1 MADREQYS
9 DYYANLLIM
18 QYHNKP
24 KAKATIK
31 ASTLSIPDTLIQDV
45 LNGYDIETA
54 VGAQLDTLGQYVG
67 VDRYYVDNGTPEVLP
82 DDDFRILVKLKA
94 ISNTSDLSHK
104 ALEQA
109 LYNFFGNTIRMDSS
123 GNMEMTYFVPKN
135 KTPIIQAAIQK
146 EVLPR
151 PMGVR
156 CSYIIEY
163 DKKFFGFCTYDNQF
177 AVYKTGFRTYDNPNK
192 VGEVLTYDKRVDF

>member
-1 MADREQYS
+1 MDNSYYS
-9 DYYANLLIM
+9 NLLIM

-24 KAKATIK
+24 KAKATIE
-31 ASTLSIPDTLIQDV
+31 ATVGLLPDDLIMEV
-45 LNGYDIETA
+45 INGFDIETA
-54 VGAQLDTLGQYVG
+54 VGKQLDILGEYVG
-67 VDRYYVDNGTPEVLP
+67 VDRYYLVDNQAELLN
-82 DDDFRILVKLKA
+82 DEDYRILIKLKA

-104 ALEQA
+104 SLEEA
-109 LYNFFGNTIRMDSS
+109 LYNFFGNTVRMDSD
-123 GNMEMTYFVPKN
+123 GDMEMTYFVPKN

-163 DKKFFGFCTYDNQF
+163 DKRFFGFCTYQNQT
-177 AVYKTGFRTYDNPNK
+177 AVYKTGFRSYNNPNK
-192 VGEVLTYDKRVDF
+192 VGEVLTYSKRIEF

>member
-1 MADREQYS
+1 MDNSYYS
-9 DYYANLLIM
+9 NLLIM

-24 KAKATIK
+24 KAKATIE
-31 ASTLSIPDTLIQDV
+31 ATVGLLPDDLIMEV
-45 LNGYDIETA
+45 INGFDIETA
-54 VGAQLDTLGQYVG
+54 VGKQLDILGEYVG
-67 VDRYYVDNGTPEVLP
+67 VDRYYLVDNQAELLN
-82 DDDFRILVKLKA
+82 DEDYRILIKLKA

-104 ALEQA
+104 SLEEALH
-109 LYNFFGNTIRMDSS
+109 NFFGNSVRMDSV

-135 KTPIIQAAIQK
+135 KTPIIPAAIQK

-163 DKKFFGFCTYDNQF
+163 DKRFFGFCTYQNQT
-177 AVYKTGFRTYDNPNK
+177 AVYKTGFRTYNNPNK
-192 VGEVLTYDKRVDF
+192 VGEVLTYSKRIEF

>member
-1 MADREQYS
+1 MDNSYYS
-9 DYYANLLIM
+9 NLLIM

-24 KAKATIK
+24 KAKATIE
-31 ASTLSIPDTLIQDV
+31 ATVGLLPDDLIMEV
-45 LNGYDIETA
+45 INGFDIETA
-54 VGAQLDTLGQYVG
+54 VGKQLDILGEYVG
-67 VDRYYVDNGTPEVLP
+67 VDRYYLVDNQAELLN
-82 DDDFRILVKLKA
+82 DEDYRILIKLKA

-104 ALEQA
+104 SLEEA
-109 LYNFFGNTIRMDSS
+109 LYNFFGNSVRMDSD

-163 DKKFFGFCTYDNQF
+163 DKRFFGFCTYQNQT
-177 AVYKTGFRTYDNPNK
+177 AVYKTGFRTYNNPNK
-192 VGEVLTYDKRVDF
+192 VGEVLTYSKRIEF

>member
-1 MADREQYS
+1 MSNTDSYYS
-9 DYYANLLIM
+9 NLLIM
-18 QYHNKP
+18 QYHGKP
-24 KAKATIK
+24 KAKATIEK
-31 ASTLSIPDTLIQDV
+31 TVALLPDDIILDVINGFDIQ
-45 LNGYDIETA
+45 TA
-54 VGAQLDTLGQYVG
+54 VGKQLDILGEYVG
-67 VDRYYVDNGTPEVLP
+67 VDRYYLVDNQAELLN
-82 DDDFRILVKLKA
+82 DEDYRILIKLKA

-104 ALEQA
+104 ALEEA
-109 LYNFFGNTIRMDSS
+109 LYDFFGNTVRMDSD
-123 GNMEMTYFVPKN
+123 GGMEMTYFVPKD

-177 AVYKTGFRTYDNPNK
+177 AVYKTGFRTYNNPTK
-192 VGEVLTYDKRVDF
+192 AGEVLTYSKRVEF

>member
-1 MADREQYS
+1 MDNSYYS
-9 DYYANLLIM
+9 NLLIM

-24 KAKATIK
+24 KAKATIE
-31 ASTLSIPDTLIQDV
+31 ATVGLLPDDLIMEV
-45 LNGYDIETA
+45 INGFDIETA
-54 VGAQLDTLGQYVG
+54 VGKQLDILGEYVG
-67 VDRYYVDNGTPEVLP
+67 VDRYYLVDNQAELL
-82 DDDFRILVKLKA
+82 DDEDYRILIKLKA

-104 ALEQA
+104 SLEES
-109 LYNFFGNTIRMDSS
+109 LYNFFGNSVRMDSA

-163 DKKFFGFCTYDNQF
+163 DKRFFGFCTYQNQT
-177 AVYKTGFRTYDNPNK
+177 AVYKTGFRSYNNPDK
-192 VGEVLTYDKRVDF
+192 VGEVLTYSKRIEF

>member
-1 MADREQYS
+1 MSNTDSYYS
-9 DYYANLLIM
+9 NLLIM
-18 QYHNKP
+18 QYHGKP
-24 KAKATIK
+24 KAKATIEK
-31 ASTLSIPDTLIQDV
+31 TVALLPDDIILDVINGFDIQ
-45 LNGYDIETA
+45 TA
-54 VGAQLDTLGQYVG
+54 VGKQLDILGEYVG
-67 VDRYYVDNGTPEVLP
+67 VDRYYLVDNQAKLLNDE
-82 DDDFRILVKLKA
+82 DYRILIKLKA

-104 ALEQA
+104 ALEEA
-109 LYNFFGNTIRMDSS
+109 LYDFFGNTVRMDSD
-123 GNMEMTYFVPKN
+123 GGMEMTYFVPKD

-177 AVYKTGFRTYDNPNK
+177 AVYKTGFRTYNNPTK
-192 VGEVLTYDKRVDF
+192 AGEVLTYSKRVEF

>member
-1 MADREQYS
+1 MDNSYYS
-9 DYYANLLIM
+9 NLLIM

-24 KAKATIK
+24 KAKATIE
-31 ASTLSIPDTLIQDV
+31 ATVGLLPDDLIMEV
-45 LNGYDIETA
+45 INGFDIEIA
-54 VGAQLDTLGQYVG
+54 VGKQLDILGEYVG
-67 VDRYYVDNGTPEVLP
+67 VDRYYLVDNQAELL
-82 DDDFRILVKLKA
+82 DDEDYRILIKMKA

-104 ALEQA
+104 SLEEA
-109 LYNFFGNTIRMDSS
+109 LYNFFGNTVRMDSD

-163 DKKFFGFCTYDNQF
+163 DKRFFGFCTYQNQTT
-177 AVYKTGFRTYDNPNK
+177 VYKTGFRTYNNPNK
-192 VGEVLTYDKRVDF
+192 VGEVLTYSKRIEF